1 MVMSLCPLNL
11 PLSFLLSL
19 YLPQI
24 AQLGMYV

>member
-1 MVMSLCPLNL
+1 MAMSLCPLSL

-24 AQLGMYV
+24 AQMGMCV